1 MSDVKGTAIVTGA
14 TGVLGWGV
22 VKALSQSGYACICQ
36 HRGTSAKA
44 GEIKAQNVF
53 LIEGEIDSD
62 TAISGLFARI
72 GEKCEQEGLAGPDVL
87 INMAAQFERASL
99 GEVEFE
105 AAAKMLVVNAVSP
118 LIMAKHFAE
127 NLKAKGKI
135 INFADVAAVRPWANY
150 SVYSA
155 SKAAVV
161 AITKSLAKELAP
173 NITVNAV
180 APGVIGPAE
189 RLNEEDIDRQLKL
202 IPLKRFGHIREI
214 VSAVKFILENDYV
227 TGQVICVDGGRSL

>member
-22 VKALSQSGYACICQ
+22 VKALSEAGYVCICQ
-36 HRGTSAKA
+36 YRGTSARA
-44 GEIKAQNVF
+44 GEIEAQNVF
-53 LIEGEIDSD
+53 LVEGEIDSE
-62 TAISGLFARI
+62 TAIAGLFAKI
-72 GEKCEQEGLAGPDVL
+72 GEKCGQEGLAGPDIL

-99 GEVEFE
+99 SEVEFE
-105 AAAKMLVVNAVSP
+105 TAAKMLAINAVSP
-118 LIMAKHFAE
+118 LIMAKYFAE

-135 INFADVAAVRPWANY
+135 INFADVAAMRPWANY

-161 AITKSLAKELAP
+161 GLTKSLAKELAP

-180 APGVIGPAE
+180 APGVIGPGE
-189 RLNEEDIDRQLKL
+189 RLGREEIDRQLKL
-202 IPLKRFGHIREI
+202 IPLKRFGHVREI